1 MQFDTLFDH
10 ASALPTVPKVVQELI
25 SSLDD
30 DNVLIGEL
38 APKIAADPVLSARL
52 LRLANSAYYHPSR
65 PIGSIDDALRML
77 GFSTVRTLVIS
88 AGLTSSFRPIP
99 GLELARFWR
108 YSLKAA
114 VISRWLAKQTEVDP
128 NQAFTVGL
136 MHAIG
141 QLVMH
146 AAMPEKM
153 LAVSR
158 VAGGFDP
165 RRSDVERHSFGYS
178 FPQVGARLSELWRF
192 PAAYSTALR
201 SWDEP
206 LELPEFDRLA
216 GVIHVAAWRAR
227 CDENALEPDEI
238 AGTLPSAVL
247 EALELDEVVLEEMPG
262 PRELSAE
269 FDGLIG

>member
-1 MQFDTLFDH
+1 MQFDALFDH

-30 DNVLIGEL
+30 DNVMIGEL

-52 LRLANSAYYHPSR
+52 LRLANSAYYHPPR
-65 PIGSIDDALRML
+65 PIGTIDDALRML

-99 GLELARFWR
+99 GLDLAAFWR

-114 VISRWLAKQTEVDP
+114 VIGRWLAKPAGVDP

-158 VAGGFDP
+158 VAGLPAVTVELVTVEIAEIAGVEAARAARP
-165 RRSDVERHSFGYS
+165 GCALVRR
-178 FPQVGARLSELWRF
+178 A
-192 PAAYSTALR
+192 
-201 SWDEP
+201 
-206 LELPEFDRLA
+206 EFDRLA
-216 GVIHVAAWRAR
+216 AVIHVAAWRAR
-227 CDENALEPDEI
+227 CDENGLDPDEI
-238 AGTLPSAVL
+238 AGTLPAQVL
-247 EALELDEVVLEEMPG
+247 DALELDDALLEDMPS
-262 PRELSAE
+262 PRELSSE
-269 FDGLIG
+269 FESLIG

>member
-1 MQFDTLFDH
+1 MQFDALFDH

-25 SSLDD
+25 VSLDD

-52 LRLANSAYYHPSR
+52 LRLANSAYYHPPR
-65 PIGSIDDALRML
+65 PVGTIDDALRML

-99 GLELARFWR
+99 GLDLASFWR

-114 VISRWLAKQTEVDP
+114 VVARWLAARADVDP
-128 NQAFTVGL
+128 NQAFTLGL

-153 LAVSR
+153 LAVAR

-165 RRSDVERHSFGYS
+165 RRADVERHSFGYS
-178 FPQVGARLSELWRF
+178 HVQVSARLAELWRF
-192 PAAYSTALR
+192 PRAYPAALSCWL
-201 SWDEP
+201 EP
-206 LELPEFDRLA
+206 LESPEFDRLA
-216 GVIHVAAWRAR
+216 GVLHVAAWRAR
-227 CDENALEPDEI
+227 CDENALSPDEI
-238 AGTLPSAVL
+238 AGTLPYKVL
-247 EALELDEVVLEEMPG
+247 EALQLDEELLEEMPS
-262 PRELSAE
+262 PRELAAE
-269 FDGLIG
+269 FESLIA

>member
-1 MQFDTLFDH
+1 MQFDALFDH

-30 DNVLIGEL
+30 DNVMIGEL

-52 LRLANSAYYHPSR
+52 LRLANSAYYHPPR
-65 PIGSIDDALRML
+65 PIGTIDDALRML

-99 GLELARFWR
+99 GLDLAAFWR

-114 VISRWLAKQTEVDP
+114 VIARWLAKPAGVDP
-128 NQAFTVGL
+128 NHAFTVGL
-136 MHAIG
+136 MHALG

-178 FPQVGARLSELWRF
+178 FPQVGARLAELWRF
-192 PAAYSTALR
+192 PNAYPAALKA
-201 SWDEP
+201 WNEP
-206 LELPEFDRLA
+206 LELAEFDRLA
-216 GVIHVAAWRAR
+216 AVVHVAAWRAR
-227 CDENALEPDEI
+227 CDENGLDPEEL
-238 AGTLPSAVL
+238 AGTLPLQVL
-247 EALELDEVVLEEMPG
+247 DALELDEALLEDMPS
-262 PRELSAE
+262 PRELASE
-269 FDGLIG
+269 FEGLIG